1 MLEFRLAL
9 RLLRKQPVVTLT
21 TLFALTIGIG
31 MATTGFTLLDSVL
44 YSRLPYPNGDRFVL
58 FNAFTEPQAQRT
70 AIDAERF
77 RFFADHSSS
86 FEHLGA
92 FQGTSVNLVL
102 PSGEIVPISGA
113 TLTPGSIG
121 VFPSTPVLG
130 RALRAEDGRPGDA
143 PVALIRESLWRRH
156 FSSDPE
162 VIGTMTTMSGVRRT
176 IVGVMPDGFKF
187 PNSGEVWLPMDAAA
201 TSASR
206 IFGVLK
212 SDREPAAAD
221 AEIAALSA
229 QREAANP
236 GAPRLRIVVLRFTEA
251 LSQGI
256 ELLGVVLVSC
266 LLLVLTVIAANIA
279 NLVLARTVS
288 RSRELAVRT
297 ALGATRHRLI
307 GQVFTE
313 VLIVGTIAAIV
324 GLSVSQATLIWMRST
339 MTDMPFWVD
348 FTASPRTML
357 FAVAATVLTAVVG
370 GVAPAFRATRSNTSD
385 VLAASGRGTSVG
397 LGKIGGLMVAAQV
410 ALSIALL
417 NGSLLM
423 ARGVA
428 GYMHPTL
435 LVPAHE
441 VLTARVVL
449 GKASNRDV
457 VTAVA
462 AIPTVTAAGT
472 ASSLPGESPAARM
485 TTIEPLPGGSEG
497 VPRPAPVVE
506 AGPGFFATF
515 GAQAQAGR
523 LFNPGDFVERAAP
536 VAIVNQPFVDKFFGG
551 VNPVGRRL
559 RMLEDESEAQPEPW
573 REIIGVVP
581 DLGLSAGDA
590 TMAAGFYL
598 PMKRAEFFDLA
609 VRTNGD
615 ARRLDGALRKALNT
629 LDPSIQVREIRP
641 LEDVGYE
648 DRAFFAV
655 LGSALAALGAM
666 ALLLS
671 VVGTY
676 AILSLS
682 VTRRTRE
689 IGIRAALGATHR
701 QVLQSIMGRTMLPPA
716 LGAAAGIALGQ
727 ALVNA
732 RGIFAWR
739 LPDGSGPWGL
749 PLLGLIMIA
758 AAVLSAWV
766 PARRALAV
774 SPAEA
779 LRAE

>member
-58 FNAFTEPQAQRT
+58 FNAYTEPQAQRT

-77 RFFADHSSS
+77 RFFAGQASS

-92 FQGTSVNLVL
+92 FQSTSVNLVL
-102 PSGEIVPISGA
+102 SSGEIVPVSGA
-113 TLTPGSIG
+113 MLTPGSVD
-121 VFPSTPVLG
+121 VFPHTPVLG
-130 RALRAEDGRPGDA
+130 RTLHAEDGRPGGVPA
-143 PVALIRESLWRRH
+143 ALIRESLWRRH
-156 FSSDPE
+156 FSSDPG

-176 IVGVMPDGFKF
+176 IVGVMPDAFKF
-187 PNSGEVWLPMDAAA
+187 PNSGEVWLPLD
-201 TSASR
+201 TSAMGSSR
-206 IFGVLK
+206 TFGVLK
-212 SDREPAAAD
+212 GDREPAAAD

-229 QREAANP
+229 QMEAADP
-236 GAPRLRIVVLRFTEA
+236 GAPRLRIAVLPFTEA
-251 LSQGI
+251 ISQGI

-266 LLLVLTVIAANIA
+266 LLLVLVVIAANIA

-313 VLIVGTIAAIV
+313 VLIVGTIAAIA
-324 GLSVSQATLIWMRST
+324 GLTASQATLAWLRGT
-339 MTDMPFWVD
+339 MTDMPFWID

-357 FAVAATVLTAVVG
+357 FAVAATLLTAIVG

-397 LGKIGGLMVAAQV
+397 LGKFGGLMVAAQV

-435 LVPAHE
+435 HVPAHE

-449 GKASNRDV
+449 GKASSAELV
-457 VTAVA
+457 SAVA
-462 AIPTVTAAGT
+462 AIPTVIAAGT
-472 ASSLPGESPAARM
+472 ASSMPGESPGARM
-485 TTIEPLPGGSEG
+485 TTIEPLPGGG
-497 VPRPAPVVE
+497 DNVARPAPVVE
-506 AGPGFFATF
+506 AGPGFFDTF
-515 GAQAQAGR
+515 GAQVQTGR
-523 LFNPGDFVERAAP
+523 LFGPGDFVERATP

-559 RMLEDESEAQPEPW
+559 RMLQEESDAQPEPW
-573 REIIGVVP
+573 REVVGVVP

-590 TMAAGFYL
+590 TMAAGFYV
-598 PMKRAEFFDLA
+598 PMKHAEFFYLA
-609 VRTNGD
+609 LRAGGD
-615 ARRLDGALRKALNT
+615 ARRLDGPLRKALNN

-655 LGSALAALGAM
+655 LGSALAGLGGM

-671 VVGTY
+671 VAGTY

-716 LGAAAGIALGQ
+716 LGAAGGIALGQ
-727 ALVNA
+727 ALVAA

-749 PLLGLIMIA
+749 PVLGLIMIA
-758 AAVLSAWV
+758 AAVLSALV

-774 SPAEA
+774 SPSEA